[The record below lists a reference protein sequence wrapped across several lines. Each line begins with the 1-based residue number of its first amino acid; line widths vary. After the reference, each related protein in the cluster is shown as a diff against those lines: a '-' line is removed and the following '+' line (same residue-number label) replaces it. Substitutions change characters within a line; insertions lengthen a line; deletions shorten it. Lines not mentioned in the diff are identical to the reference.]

1 MVQPG
6 GLRGADAWVSVALQ
20 GDLGLRLCDR
30 PAKNLCRRAGGAFR
44 SSSLSCPRCWPARRV
59 GCRLREWWEASA
71 TVGVFGLSGGQY
83 IVGAVGIGIP
93 AVGVVKIVRGWQT
106 KSIDEMDLPPHRS
119 ARQLTV
125 RLGQI
130 GSIAKG
136 ASIGQ
141 IGALV
146 VIAAI
151 RFRPEEA
158 SGLDAALKAL
168 AAQPYGC
175 LPAHRRGARVGRYGV
190 FCCFDARYHR
200 GITTRGGRRR

>member
-1 MVQPG
+1 
-6 GLRGADAWVSVALQ
+6 
-20 GDLGLRLCDR
+20 
-30 PAKNLCRRAGGAFR
+30 
-44 SSSLSCPRCWPARRV
+44 
-59 GCRLREWWEASA
+59 
-71 TVGVFGLSGGQY
+71 VFGLPGGQY

-175 LPAHRRGARVGRYGV
+175 LPAHHRGARVGRYGV
-190 FCCFDARYHR
+190 FCFFDARYHR
-200 GITTRGGRRR
+200 V

>member
-1 MVQPG
+1 MN
-6 GLRGADAWVSVALQ
+6 WSVSLFKTIWGYGCVTE
-20 GDLGLRLCDR
+20 R
-30 PAKNLCRRAGGAFR
+30 AKNPRRRAGGAFQAVIFVVPAVLAGGAAAGAGSG
-44 SSSLSCPRCWPARRV
+44 SS
-59 GCRLREWWEASA
+59 GKASA
-71 TVGVFGLSGGQY
+71 TDGVFGLPGGRY

-190 FCCFDARYHR
+190 FCFFDARYHR
-200 GITTRGGRRR
+200 V